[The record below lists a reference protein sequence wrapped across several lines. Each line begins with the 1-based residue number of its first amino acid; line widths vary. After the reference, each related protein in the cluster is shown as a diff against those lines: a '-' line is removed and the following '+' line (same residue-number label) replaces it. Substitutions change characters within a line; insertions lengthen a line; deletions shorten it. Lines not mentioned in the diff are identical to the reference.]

1 MAVTIY
7 NVIVRYSL
15 CSHTTGDI
23 SSTFLKEE
31 NKDDYVA
38 KPKGGNFHGFF
49 FSLIDDYHEYSEN

>member
-7 NVIVRYSL
+7 NVIVIYSL

-23 SSTFLKEE
+23 SCTFLKE

-38 KPKGGNFHGFF
+38 KLKGGNFHGFF
-49 FSLIDDYHEYSEN
+49 FSLINDYRE